1 MNCTSNDCRDA
12 PALFNDT
19 HSLNSDTPLEIEYH
33 SGSISGNIM
42 WEQVTVGEF
51 GIGYQAMVSA
61 EDVQNE
67 YLGDGNFTGLLGLA
81 CESTVGRRD
90 GWHRAVSHS
99 SGPLAGAGACLKLP
113 SVAGVPLSLR
123 DQVK

>member
-1 MNCTSNDCRDA
+1 MNCTSKDCRDA

-33 SGSISGNIM
+33 SGSINGNIM

-81 CESTVGRRD
+81 CESTVGRRE
-90 GWHRAVSHS
+90 RVSS
-99 SGPLAGAGACLKLP
+99 SGFTQRGAASSAGACLKLP

>member
-1 MNCTSNDCRDA
+1 MNCTSKDCRDA

-19 HSLNSDTPLEIEYH
+19 HSLNSDTPLEI
-33 SGSISGNIM
+33 
-42 WEQVTVGEF
+42 
-51 GIGYQAMVSA
+51 

-81 CESTVGRRD
+81 CESTVGRRE
-90 GWHRAVSHS
+90 RVSS
-99 SGPLAGAGACLKLP
+99 SGFTQRGAASSAGACLKLP